1 MRREKTVEVWV
12 PSTHCMGFI
21 CICQLP
27 CAFPEFITEESA
39 GELEA
44 VAQCDMSLA
53 RISPTEHCFRVYGH
67 AKSM

>member
-1 MRREKTVEVWV
+1 MRREKTVEAWV
-12 PSTHCMGFI
+12 PSTHWMGFI

-27 CAFPEFITEESA
+27 CAFPEFITESA
-39 GELEA
+39 CELES

-53 RISPTEHCFRVYGH
+53 RISLTEHCFRVYGH